1 DCCLERLQGFI
12 ISTYDVHGARI
23 GFYEDG
29 SGVELIYF
37 INLNGSL
44 MNAVDFI
51 SIHLIGRRKVL
62 TLCEV
67 EAYGECPSGKWS
79 LQCSKQC
86 PTSCPN
92 DCDRD
97 TGKCNTVC
105 VGYSNPP
112 KCDTVCA
119 SGKWGINCRNTCN
132 NRCFEAKCDVKTGFC
147 DKGCNGYS
155 DPPYCGY

>member
-1 DCCLERLQGFI
+1 DCCPERLQEFI

-79 LQCSKQC
+79 LQCSKEC

-132 NRCFEAKCDVKTGFC
+132 NRCFEDKCDVKTGLC